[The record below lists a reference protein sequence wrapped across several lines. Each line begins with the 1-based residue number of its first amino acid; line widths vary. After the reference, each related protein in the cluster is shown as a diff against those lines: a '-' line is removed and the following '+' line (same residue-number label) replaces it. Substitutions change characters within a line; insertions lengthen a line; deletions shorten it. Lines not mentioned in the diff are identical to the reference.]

1 MTFLYIFLGILIGSL
16 GIYLILKPQLK
27 NAEKENHKLKVKINM
42 LQDENNKV
50 KQELEQQTEM
60 QKKWERRFYQLQYKS
75 QTPQQKINL
84 SKNVIHKGEIKQ

>member
-1 MTFLYIFLGILIGSL
+1 MAFLYIFLGILIGSL
-16 GIYLILKPQLK
+16 GIYLKLKPQLK

-75 QTPQQKINL
+75 QTP
-84 SKNVIHKGEIKQ
+84 